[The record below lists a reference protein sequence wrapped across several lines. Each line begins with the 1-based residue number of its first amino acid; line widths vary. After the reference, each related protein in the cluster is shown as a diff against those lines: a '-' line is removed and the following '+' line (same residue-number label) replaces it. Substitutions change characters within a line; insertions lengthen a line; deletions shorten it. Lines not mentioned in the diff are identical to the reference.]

1 MPLCRTGEN
10 PVCPRTFNPFMGH
23 RMSRLPTTASAMT
36 ALAALTPPEQEL
48 NQVENQVSA
57 GDLANMQT
65 DVETAIG
72 SSTPAAST
80 LGTTTTNLTTQR
92 TSVSNPSDSLTT
104 GVASLVDANMNE
116 AATKLAALQVQQ
128 QLGAQALS
136 ISDSN
141 TQLILKL
148 IEL

>member
-1 MPLCRTGEN
+1 
-10 PVCPRTFNPFMGH
+10 
-23 RMSRLPTTASAMT
+23 
-36 ALAALTPPEQEL
+36 
-48 NQVENQVSA
+48 
-57 GDLANMQT
+57 MQT

-80 LGTTTTNLTTQR
+80 LGATTTNLTTQR

-141 TQLILKL
+141 IQLILKL